1 MNGGQKVKKIIR
13 QEILNLRKVLT
24 AEEVASKSENI
35 FNRLASSAMFVKSKN
50 VMVYMDFKNEVSTN
64 LIINYLLKS
73 DKGVIIPIT
82 ISGTRNMILS
92 QLLDPNKELE
102 RNSYGILEPK
112 PQYIRKAN
120 PELLDLVIVP
130 GVAFDI
136 SGYRIGYGGGY
147 YDTFFNKLAKPIISI
162 ALAFDLQIV
171 ESVPVEDH
179 DRPVNYIFTES
190 RIIDCKKLRI

>member
-24 AEEVASKSENI
+24 AEEVASKSESI

>member
-1 MNGGQKVKKIIR
+1 VKKIIR

-24 AEEVASKSENI
+24 AEEVASKSESI

>member
-1 MNGGQKVKKIIR
+1 MKKIIR

-24 AEEVASKSENI
+24 AEEVASKSESI
-35 FNRLASSAMFVKSKN
+35 FNRLASSPMFVKSKN
-50 VMVYMDFKNEVSTN
+50 VMVYMDFKNEVRTH
-64 LIINYLLKS
+64 LIIDYLLKNE
-73 DKGVIIPIT
+73 KRTVVPIT

-102 RNSYGILEPK
+102 RNSYGIPEPK
-112 PQYIRKAN
+112 PQYVRKVN

-136 SGYRIGYGGGY
+136 GGYRIGYGGGY
-147 YDTFFNKLAKPIISI
+147 YDAFFNKLEKPIISI
-162 ALAFDLQIV
+162 ALAFDLQII

-190 RIIDCKKLRI
+190 RIIDCKKSRIICFE